1 MEMLELS
8 DETSHTS
15 IQIDEFHSESKIPIE
30 IHQ

>member
-8 DETSHTS
+8 DENSHTS
-15 IQIDEFHSESKIPIE
+15 IQIDEFYSESKIPIE